1 MNFFSGGNKL
11 EDELF
16 NMKFTAKQLIHNS
29 KKSDK
34 NQAAQRL
41 KLKKAIEQ
49 GNMEDAKIYAQN
61 VIREKNQSLSY
72 LQLASRM
79 DAVASRVQTAISMG
93 SLKKNMNGV
102 VKGMSKVMSTMN
114 VEQISSTMDQFEKQ
128 FEDMDVRAAYM
139 EGAMSS
145 GTAMTMPGAQV
156 DDLIQMVA
164 DENGLQIA
172 GQLDSAGVVGAHGM
186 KEASPAVAEKKA
198 QDDLSMRL
206 AALRK

>member
-1 MNFFSGGNKL
+1 MNIFSRKNKL

-16 NMKFTAKQLIHNS
+16 NMKFTAKSLVRNA
-29 KKSDK
+29 KKCEK
-34 NQAAQRL
+34 NQAVQKT

-49 GNMEDAKIYAQN
+49 GNMEGAKIYAQN
-61 VIREKNQSLSY
+61 VIREKNQALSY

-79 DAVASRVQTAISMG
+79 DAVAARVQTAISMG
-93 SLKKNMNGV
+93 QLKSNMNGV
-102 VKGMSKVMSTMN
+102 VKGMDTVMSSMN
-114 VEQISSTMDQFEKQ
+114 VEKISKTMDQFEKQ

-145 GTAMTMPGAQV
+145 GTSISTPADQV

-164 DENGLQIA
+164 DENGLKIA
-172 GQLDSAGVVGAHGM
+172 GQLDSAGRVGTDLPVA
-186 KEASPAVAEKKA
+186 AVATDKKA
-198 QDDLSMRL
+198 QDDLSQRL